1 MNAATPARPIRVF
14 LAEDHQITLW
24 GLSQLILAARPR
36 MDVIG
41 MASTRADL
49 LSHTALPAADVV
61 VLDLVLGDDPDAD
74 VLRDVQARCRAQ
86 VLVLTGSDDVEV
98 HREVVAK
105 GARGVLHKS
114 ESAETI
120 LRAIEKVHAG
130 EVWLHRN
137 LIADVLGRLT
147 NPATPVP
154 TPVED
159 DPDARRLASLT
170 PREREIVEL
179 MVRRADA
186 KQIAVAEDLGMSEHT
201 LRNHLTTI
209 YSKLGVRGRLE
220 LHVWATQRGIGV
232 LRRS

>member
-1 MNAATPARPIRVF
+1 MSSTPDRPIRVF
-14 LAEDHQITLW
+14 IAEDHQITLW

-41 MASTRADL
+41 TASTRADL
-49 LSHTALPAADVV
+49 LTHTALPAADVV

-74 VLRDVQARCRAQ
+74 LLRDVQARCRAQ
-86 VLVLTGSDDVEV
+86 VLVLTGSDDPDV
-98 HREVVAK
+98 HREVVVK
-105 GARGVLHKS
+105 GARGVVHKS

-130 EVWLHRN
+130 EIWLHRN

-147 NPATPVP
+147 NPTAPPPPAVA
-154 TPVED
+154 D

-170 PREREIVEL
+170 PREREIVEV

-186 KQIAVAEDLGMSEHT
+186 KQIAIAEDLGMSEHT
-201 LRNHLTTI
+201 LRNHLTTV

-220 LHVWATQRGIGV
+220 LHVWATQQGLGET
-232 LRRS
+232 RRK